1 MRSILIHLVMVL
13 SNSSSGGLTG
23 FMCLVQKSI
32 AEIVGS
38 YSKWVF
44 SFQEAI
50 VPLLLFLAS
59 GLARPVAASAY
70 ANALRRICED
80 AFQILVEPSKLE
92 VLVWKRRNA

>member
-50 VPLLLFLAS
+50 VLLLFWLL
-59 GLARPVAASAY
+59 GLLDLRLPAHMLMPY
-70 ANALRRICED
+70 AK
-80 AFQILVEPSKLE
+80 FVKMFSKF
-92 VLVWKRRNA
+92 